1 MIELYNGHS
10 PMKCST
16 DMKWRGYIYLARH
29 SENDQNQYVKFGYVM
44 SLDRLKQRDK
54 ELQKQNSLFIS
65 HVWSVTNPPYIESQI
80 KIHLMAF
87 LNKNRI
93 DLPGKSEYVFSLP
106 YDILKKV
113 LCLLILVF
121 HVRHAYLTDVP
132 TVLKEKINDLF
143 SGVTYLAIRSGGV
156 LYQHQERL
164 LTHAIELDKPGQE
177 VIVVW
182 GEHKDHPE
190 WEHRIFIGT
199 LQESSKPV
207 KNKRSIRWIDANFMD
222 TQDVPLEWIYVKNN
236 KILAQ
241 PERTLNLDQLQ
252 EIQENNY
259 KRSKI
264 QYKEPRCFRF

>member
-1 MIELYNGHS
+1 
-10 PMKCST
+10 
-16 DMKWRGYIYLARH
+16 
-29 SENDQNQYVKFGYVM
+29 
-44 SLDRLKQRDK
+44 
-54 ELQKQNSLFIS
+54 
-65 HVWSVTNPPYIESQI
+65 
-80 KIHLMAF
+80 MAF

-121 HVRHAYLTDVP
+121 HVRHMYLTDVP
-132 TVLKEKINDLF
+132 VALKQKIHDLF

-164 LTHAIELDKPGQE
+164 LTHAIDLDKPGQE

-241 PERTLNLDQLQ
+241 PERTLNLDQFQ
-252 EIQENNY
+252 EIQENNKQTTQKSDTKNHDAFVFDSY
-259 KRSKI
+259 NFGVRTIRTCNRRFCKCYEDFSTVDFALDEKLRFYDVCYRTSKSDLTSYVNI
-264 QYKEPRCFRF
+264 NKHRRTL